1 MLLQSSRS
9 SPPSPIPPPLVL
21 VCCELAADFQLEKGR
36 DFYLDSL
43 VSLTQ
48 NWTKEAR
55 SPLAQHP
62 LGIDFKDYELA
73 FFKERKVGE
82 CLNLRQS
89 FPIARGVLTL
99 IFIFFLAF
107 FPEHT

>member
-62 LGIDFKDYELA
+62 LGIDFKDYRLA
-73 FFKERKVGE
+73 F
-82 CLNLRQS
+82 LR
-89 FPIARGVLTL
+89 R
-99 IFIFFLAF
+99 
-107 FPEHT
+107 EK